1 MNIDKIYIPI
11 KNTISNIKRG
21 DYNKTSFIYF
31 IMFILFVYSSVYIN
45 PNLFILSISF
55 DGIFNGVHFAKYYIK
70 KDLTESNII
79 TNIPDIYNIDLIS
92 RYEYYLLLNFVA
104 FILLPLTLFIRTII
118 IYLLII
124 PQVVYKINT
133 SNYGQYIKEKK
144 NLFLKKFLSKQ
155 ISKYI
160 KKYSNN
166 DLKIHYKEIIPLWS
180 SVNNIESMCWSVIK
194 NLLIIT
200 AVNYLKQNYSNMS
213 YNVIKKFYTYK
224 TGVKIN
230 TLSLQEAKDN
240 IKNIIINKSWDKLYD
255 VQFTNSLKIVY
266 IDYSNKVSGSYIKSL
281 QFKILYFFSLWS
293 FGFILPL
300 FLVPVLYA
308 SFEIYRSP
316 LYINSSQ
323 LYTNSDGTRS
333 LVPLVHLLSFIIH
346 KIKTVNSRKHCY
358 KVANLLLSFV
368 LSILYNQE
376 ILIISFITVFGY
388 PLLFNDLTFSILQK
402 IWKQQDFIIKIHTDC
417 TNIILVIIFATVTT
431 LIALITSI
439 SVTNVYIFGTITIMS
454 LIPMLYHLQYQ
465 LYHKKIF
472 LLFTLLTIVN
482 NFNINTILINSYI
495 FHIINNIIN
504 YYIRSKRIY
513 IDSHDYS
520 IIFLNN
526 GNTKPP
532 RSSEPIPKNY
542 AKSVEVTKAYTETN
556 NVIDDVGTNN
566 VIEDIGTNNVVE
578 DTGTVDAFDQYLT
591 YSIDNSYYNF
601 TIKNNIKSSLE
612 ESIIMFR

>member
-1 MNIDKIYIPI
+1 MNIDKIYNPI
-11 KNTISNIKRG
+11 KNTISNIKKG
-21 DYNKTSFIYF
+21 DYNKASFIYF

-124 PQVVYKINT
+124 PQIVYKINT

-240 IKNIIINKSWDKLYD
+240 IKNVIINKSWDKLYD

-316 LYINSSQ
+316 LY
-323 LYTNSDGTRS
+323 TNSDGTHS
-333 LVPLVHLLSFIIH
+333 FHLVPKVPLVHLLSFIIH

-358 KVANLLLSFV
+358 KVTNLLLSFV

-439 SVTNVYIFGTITIMS
+439 SVTTMYIFGTITIMS
-454 LIPMLYHLQYQ
+454 LIPMLYHLRYQ

-482 NFNINTILINSYI
+482 NFNISTILINSYI

-513 IDSHDYS
+513 IDSRDYS

-526 GNTKPP
+526 GNTKPSRP
-532 RSSEPIPKNY
+532 YEPLHKNDT
-542 AKSVEVTKAYTETN
+542 KSVEVTKAYTGTN

-566 VIEDIGTNNVVE
+566 VVE
-578 DTGTVDAFDQYLT
+578 DAGTIEACGQYLT